1 MDPSG
6 VLAGLLLIVSFAMS
20 HSVVQIEET
29 DWREP
34 VLNWICIALQTGM
47 RKSTLCKYLKD
58 ILREAKKHCANDK
71 DNASWLCDDQSF
83 EKMGD
88 LMAHNHW
95 KLIGLYDELPVFLS
109 QVNISKGRDSRDVSI
124 FLQLYGAEQWVRRTG
139 KYYFLYQTNL

>member
-47 RKSTLCKYLKD
+47 RKSTPK
-58 ILREAKKHCANDK
+58 RHTE
-71 DNASWLCDDQSF
+71 
-83 EKMGD
+83 G
-88 LMAHNHW
+88 
-95 KLIGLYDELPVFLS
+95 G
-109 QVNISKGRDSRDVSI
+109 
-124 FLQLYGAEQWVRRTG
+124 
-139 KYYFLYQTNL
+139 